1 MNHLPKFWNQLTTL
15 DFKNIDLQK
24 AVAVLPLAATEQHG
38 PHLPLSV
45 DTDIIDAVVKESLK
59 HLEPHS
65 PIFILPTQTVG
76 LSTEHTAFPGTLSL
90 SAQSMLQIG
99 AELGACVARSGIR
112 KILLFNSH
120 GGNVG
125 LMDLIA
131 RDLRGQH
138 NLLVF
143 STSWYQLPLG
153 DEVWSEFSL
162 HEQRYGAHAGDIETS
177 LMLYIDPNRVRM
189 QYAQNF
195 HSASEQR
202 SADYKILGDGRSAK
216 LGWHIQDYNTNG
228 AVGNAK
234 AATPEKGAKILKC
247 AGLKLSELFEEL
259 IAIPALT
266 KL

>member
-1 MNHLPKFWNQLTTL
+1 M
-15 DFKNIDLQK
+15 
-24 AVAVLPLAATEQHG
+24 
-38 PHLPLSV
+38 
-45 DTDIIDAVVKESLK
+45 
-59 HLEPHS
+59 
-65 PIFILPTQTVG
+65 
-76 LSTEHTAFPGTLSL
+76 
-90 SAQSMLQIG
+90 
-99 AELGACVARSGIR
+99 
-112 KILLFNSH
+112 
-120 GGNVG
+120 
-125 LMDLIA
+125 
-131 RDLRGQH
+131 
-138 NLLVF
+138 VF